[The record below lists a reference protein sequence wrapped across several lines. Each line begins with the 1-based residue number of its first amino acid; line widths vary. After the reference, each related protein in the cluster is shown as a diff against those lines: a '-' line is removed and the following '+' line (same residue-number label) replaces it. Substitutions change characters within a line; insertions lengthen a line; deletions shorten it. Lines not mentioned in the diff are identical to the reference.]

1 MFVENIDCQ
10 ESAFRKNKPTN
21 LYHYTSIEALCA
33 IINSIDENGELFT
46 LRATHA
52 SYLNDM
58 TEGTLLPEVLGQLGA
73 KDVFLQLLPALEGY
87 PFVLSLSQLENDLNM
102 WRCYANEG
110 CGVTLG
116 IDYEKLSEAFP
127 QQLKQC
133 SYIDVEKLLDKY
145 NTHEVKKTIE
155 DKNLIPLAKL
165 LRDIYYYKDP
175 SFQAEQEW
183 RIFERGIPS
192 DFTIQKGTLT
202 PYLPLKIPVAALNSI
217 TFGPKCDF
225 ERNCFAFARMLKGM
239 VKTEDAT
246 RIQFL
251 SSNIPLN

>member
-1 MFVENIDCQ
+1 MEECNRFEKTVGH
-10 ESAFRKNKPTN
+10 NKPTN
-21 LYHYTSIEALCA
+21 LYHYTSIEALNA
-33 IINSIDENGELFT
+33 IINSIDRDGEFFT

-52 SYLNDM
+52 SYLNDL
-58 TEGTLLPEVLGQLGA
+58 TEGALLPETFRQLGV
-73 KDVFLQLLPALEGY
+73 KDFLLQLLPTMEGY

-133 SYIDVEKLLDKY
+133 SYVDAEKLFDKY
-145 NTHEVKKTIE
+145 NTPEVKKAIE

-165 LRDIYYYKDP
+165 LRDIYYYKHP
-175 SFQAEQEW
+175 SFQAEREW
-183 RIFERGIPS
+183 RILERWIPD

-225 ERNCFAFARMLKGM
+225 ERNRFAFARMLKGK
-239 VKTEDAT
+239 VKTEDDAS

-251 SSNIPLN
+251 SSDIPLV